1 MAQAQHESQD
11 VDPITQSF
19 IVDRQAFWQRFTN
32 FTVYAVVIVILVLLG
47 LWWFVA

>member
-1 MAQAQHESQD
+1 MAQVQQETQD

-19 IVDRQAFWQRFTN
+19 IKDRQAFWTRFTG
-32 FTVYAVVIVILVLLG
+32 FTTYAAVVVVLILLG

>member
-1 MAQAQHESQD
+1 MAQVQQEHQE

-19 IVDRQAFWQRFTN
+19 IVDRQAFWTRFTR
-32 FTVYAVVIVILVLLG
+32 FTVNAVIAIVVLVVV